1 MTARVLVLN
10 AGSSSLKYR
19 LLDGESGAAEASG
32 SVERIGED
40 SGTLTHSVD
49 GRDHTEE
56 RPIADFEDAL
66 RSALDAFDRHGPA
79 IDRDTLAAVGHRVVH
94 GGDLFAEPVV
104 VDDRLLDTVED
115 LVPLA
120 PLHNP
125 ANLEGLRVARRLF
138 PDVPQVAVFDTAF
151 HQTMPEHAYTYAVPL
166 GWRDEHRIRRY
177 GFHGTS
183 FAFVSRRA
191 AELLDRP
198 VEDTNLVVLHLG
210 NGASA
215 AAIRGG
221 ESVDTSMGLTPLE
234 GLVMGTRSGDLDPAI
249 HGHLHRELGWSLD
262 EIDRALY
269 RESGLL
275 GLSGVND
282 FRQLMQRMTSG
293 DPAARLAFDVYA
305 YRVRKYVGAY
315 YAALGELHAVVFTGG
330 VGQHSAVLRAA
341 ALDGLSRLGI
351 VLDAQRNEARSSDAR
366 LVSADGSDVAVLV
379 VPTDEEWEPA
389 PLRSVVEVRAQLASN
404 PRPPLVE
411 EVAPRPSRDPT
422 MRRVST
428 MSR

>member
-1 MTARVLVLN
+1 
-10 AGSSSLKYR
+10 LKYR
-19 LLDGESGAAEASG
+19 LLDGATGKAEASG
-32 SVERIGED
+32 TVERIGED
-40 SGTLTHSVD
+40 SGTLTHWV
-49 GRDHTEE
+49 GGQDHTEE
-56 RPIADFEDAL
+56 RRVADFEDAL

-79 IDRDTLAAVGHRVVH
+79 IDKDDLAAVGHRVVH

-104 VDDRLLDTVED
+104 VDDKLLETVED

-151 HQTMPEHAYTYAVPL
+151 HQTMPERAYTYAVPVA
-166 GWRDEHRIRRY
+166 WREEHRIRRY

-183 FAFVSRRA
+183 YAFVSRRA

-198 VEDTNLVVLHLG
+198 LEDTNLVVLHLG

-215 AAIRGG
+215 AAVRGG
-221 ESVDTSMGLTPLE
+221 KSIDTSMGLTPLE

-249 HGHLHRELGWSLD
+249 HGHLHRELGWSLE

-282 FRQLMQRMTSG
+282 FRELSQRRAGG
-293 DPAARLAFDVYA
+293 DRAASLAFDVYA

-351 VLDAQRNEARSSDAR
+351 EVDPSRNEARSSDAR
-366 LVSADGSDVAVLV
+366 FVSAEGSDVAVLV
-379 VPTDEEWEPA
+379 VPTDEEWEIA
-389 PLRSVVEVRAQLASN
+389 RQALEVVRGS
-404 PRPPLVE
+404 
-411 EVAPRPSRDPT
+411 
-422 MRRVST
+422 
-428 MSR
+428 

>member
-1 MTARVLVLN
+1 MTDRVLVLN
-10 AGSSSLKYR
+10 LGSSSLKYR
-19 LLDGESGAAEASG
+19 LLDGATGVAEATG

-40 SGTLTHSVD
+40 SATLMHSV
-49 GRDHTEE
+49 GGHDHTEE
-56 RPIADFEDAL
+56 RHVTDFEDAL

-79 IDRDTLAAVGHRVVH
+79 IDRDDLAAVGHRVVH

-104 VDDRLLDTVED
+104 VDDHLLDTVED

-125 ANLEGLRVARRLF
+125 ANLEGLRVALRLF

-151 HQTMPEHAYTYAVPL
+151 HQTMPEHAYTYAVPVA
-166 GWRDEHRIRRY
+166 WREKHRIRRY

-183 FAFVSRRA
+183 YAFVSRRA

-215 AAIRGG
+215 AAVRGG
-221 ESVDTSMGLTPLE
+221 RSVDTSMGLTPLE

-249 HGHLHRELGWSLD
+249 HGHLHRELGWSLE

-275 GLSGVND
+275 GLAGAND
-282 FRQLMQRMTSG
+282 FREVTQRRAAG
-293 DPAARLAFDVYA
+293 DEAATLAFDVYA

-315 YAALGELHAVVFTGG
+315 YAALGELDAVVFTGG

-351 VLDAQRNEARSSDAR
+351 VMDAQRNEARSFDAR
-366 LVSADGSDVAVLV
+366 FVSADGSDVAVLV
-379 VPTDEEWEPA
+379 VPTDEEWEIA
-389 PLRSVVEVRAQLASN
+389 RQALAVVRGAQ
-404 PRPPLVE
+404 
-411 EVAPRPSRDPT
+411 
-422 MRRVST
+422 
-428 MSR
+428 

>member
-1 MTARVLVLN
+1 MTNRVLVLN

-19 LLDGESGAAEASG
+19 LLDGESGVAEATG
-32 SVERIGED
+32 SVERIGES
-40 SGTLTHSVD
+40 SGRLTHSV
-49 GRDHTEE
+49 GGEDHTDE

-79 IDRDTLAAVGHRVVH
+79 IDRDQLAAVGHRVVH

-104 VDDRLLDTVED
+104 VDDRLLATVED

-125 ANLEGLRVARRLF
+125 ANLEGLRVAMQLF

-151 HQTMPEHAYTYAVPL
+151 HQTMPEHAYTYAIPRA
-166 GWRDEHRIRRY
+166 WREEHRIRRY

-183 FAFVSRRA
+183 YAFVSRRA
-191 AELLDRP
+191 AELLGRP
-198 VEDTNLVVLHLG
+198 LEDTHLVVLHLG

-215 AAIRGG
+215 AAVRGG
-221 ESVDTSMGLTPLE
+221 RSVDTSMGLTPLE
-234 GLVMGTRSGDLDPAI
+234 GLVMGTRSGDLDPAV
-249 HGHLHRELGWSLD
+249 HGHLHRELGWSLE

-282 FRQLMQRMTSG
+282 FRELEQRRAGG
-293 DPAARLAFDVYA
+293 DSAASLAFDVYA

-315 YAALGELHAVVFTGG
+315 YAALGELHAVVLTGG
-330 VGQHSAVLRAA
+330 VGQHSPELRAA
-341 ALDGLSRLGI
+341 ALGGLSRLGI
-351 VLDAQRNEARSSDAR
+351 ELDASRNEARSSSAR
-366 LVSADGSDVAVLV
+366 FVSADGSPVAVLV
-379 VPTDEEWEPA
+379 VPTDEEWEIA
-389 PLRSVVEVRAQLASN
+389 RQALEVVRGS
-404 PRPPLVE
+404 
-411 EVAPRPSRDPT
+411 
-422 MRRVST
+422 
-428 MSR
+428 